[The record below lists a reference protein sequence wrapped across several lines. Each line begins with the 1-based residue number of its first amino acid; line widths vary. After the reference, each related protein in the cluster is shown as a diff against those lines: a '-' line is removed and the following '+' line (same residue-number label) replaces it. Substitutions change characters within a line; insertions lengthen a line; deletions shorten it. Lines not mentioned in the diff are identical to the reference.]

1 MIGMVKNI
9 KVNILQNPLNKS
21 LFYIEIVNTK
31 IGNNPHYNGSIGFNF
46 TISTDNTNVVYR
58 YNCKFKEYIL
68 YNIKKLSKNQ
78 IVPRMQTK
86 SVAQY
91 IYIKI
96 IQCNG
101 I

>member
-9 KVNILQNPLNKS
+9 KVNIIQNPYKQS
-21 LFYIEIVNTK
+21 LFHIEIVNTK
-31 IGNNPHYNGSIGFNF
+31 IGNNPHYNGSIGFKF
-46 TISTDNTNVVYR
+46 TVSTDNTNIVYH
-58 YNCKFKEYIL
+58 YNCKFKQYIL
-68 YNIKKLSKNQ
+68 YSIKKLSKNQ

-96 IQCNG
+96 VQCNG